1 MTKPAP
7 LRACLAAAFLLPLI
21 VLAYSWASTYRL
33 AQQGQD
39 WLIPIN
45 GYDPRDLLRGHFV
58 QYRYDWPVA
67 TPSADRQGEVSAPLD
82 PAYASQLCI
91 EGVAPNITGVRV
103 LPFSEGQLGPQ
114 ARVGCA
120 IVVRATFGTRRE
132 VQGLESGILF
142 ASQDRAITLSHRLAD
157 RNQQGFVRV
166 RIRPDGVMRPV
177 DLEFRPRVNR

>member
-1 MTKPAP
+1 MTKPVP
-7 LRACLAAAFLLPLI
+7 LRACLTAALLLPLI
-21 VLAYSWASTYRL
+21 ILAYSWASTYRL

-39 WLIPIN
+39 WLVPIN

-58 QYRYDWPVA
+58 QYRYDWPVD
-67 TPSADRQGEVSAPLD
+67 TPSADQQGAGLAPLD

-91 EGVAPNITGVRV
+91 QGVAPNITRVRA
-103 LPFSEGQLGPQ
+103 LPFADRQLDPQ
-114 ARVGCA
+114 ATAGCA
-120 IVVRATFGTRRE
+120 IVVRATLGTRRE

-157 RNQQGFVRV
+157 RSQQGFVRV

-177 DLEFRPRVNR
+177 DLEFRSRVRR